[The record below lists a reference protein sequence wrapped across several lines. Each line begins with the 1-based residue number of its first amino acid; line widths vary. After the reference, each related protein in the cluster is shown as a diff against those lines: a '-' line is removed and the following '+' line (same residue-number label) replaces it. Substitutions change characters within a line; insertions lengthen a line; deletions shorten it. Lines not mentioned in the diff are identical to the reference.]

1 MEIETRPFTKAIRE
15 VVSAAAGYETN
26 NLLSGVVCEVNQNIL
41 EMAATD
47 GNRLARVREVV
58 KNSSSDAENLL
69 KCLSHQRFYLS
80 SQKFHFLQNLIL

>member
-58 KNSSSDAENLL
+58 KNSSSDAEKPFEMLISS
-69 KCLSHQRFYLS
+69 KVLSELS
-80 SQKFHFLQNLIL
+80 KFHFLQNLIL